1 MSWSY
6 IHILDLLLWA
16 FMTISVAYITFYA
29 LVSLFSRNGIKTVDV
44 PESPESTFLVLFP
57 AYSEDRVIVGS
68 VKKFLFQNYPQDKY
82 HVAVISDHQQESTER
97 LLSDLPVTLLRPV
110 FEKSS
115 KAKALQFAISEVSGQ
130 YDYVVVLDADNIV
143 ETDFLHRLNIL
154 LKEGYKAVQCHRC
167 AKNSD
172 SSVSVL
178 DGVSEEINNTLFRK
192 AHNLIGLS
200 SALIGS
206 GMCFDYSWFSS
217 HVTKLTTAGEDRELE
232 VFLLREGIYI
242 KYADD
247 ILVFDEKVSNADNF
261 QRQRQRWM
269 SAQVNCFLSMLRHL
283 PEAVIRLN
291 INYIDKT
298 IQQMLIPRSML
309 LLFLLF
315 MSLVMSAA
323 APWWSIK
330 WWSLLVLTGL
340 SLFLA
345 IPARLRTKSV
355 FSKVG
360 TLLRLSIKMARNVR
374 HIDHKNEDFIHTD
387 HK

>member
-1 MSWSY
+1 M
-6 IHILDLLLWA
+6 
-16 FMTISVAYITFYA
+16 
-29 LVSLFSRNGIKTVDV
+29 
-44 PESPESTFLVLFP
+44 
-57 AYSEDRVIVGS
+57 
-68 VKKFLFQNYPQDKY
+68 
-82 HVAVISDHQQESTER
+82 
-97 LLSDLPVTLLRPV
+97 
-110 FEKSS
+110 
-115 KAKALQFAISEVSGQ
+115 
-130 YDYVVVLDADNIV
+130 
-143 ETDFLHRLNIL
+143 
-154 LKEGYKAVQCHRC
+154 
-167 AKNSD
+167 
-172 SSVSVL
+172 
-178 DGVSEEINNTLFRK
+178 SEEINNTLFRK

-206 GMCFDYSWFSS
+206 GMCFVYSWFSS

-242 KYADD
+242 KYADN
-247 ILVFDEKVSNADNF
+247 ILVFDEKVSSADNF

-330 WWSLLVLTGL
+330 WWSFFLLTCL

-345 IPARLRTKSV
+345 IPVRLRTKSV

>member
-1 MSWSY
+1 MFWSY

-29 LVSLFSRNGIKTVDV
+29 LVSLFSRKGIKTVDV

-97 LLSDLPVTLLRPV
+97 LLSGLPVTLLRPV
-110 FEKSS
+110 FDKSS
-115 KAKALQFAISEVSGQ
+115 KAKALQYAISEVSGQ

>member
-1 MSWSY
+1 MFWSY

-29 LVSLFSRNGIKTVDV
+29 LVSLFSRKGIKTVDV

-68 VKKFLFQNYPQDKY
+68 VKKFLLQNYPQDKY

-115 KAKALQFAISEVSGQ
+115 KAKALQYAISEVSGQ

-247 ILVFDEKVSNADNF
+247 ILVFDEKVSSADNF

-309 LLFLLF
+309 LLSLLF
-315 MSLVMSAA
+315 MSFLISII
-323 APWWSIK
+323 APWWSLK
-330 WWSLLVLTGL
+330 WWSLLLLTCL

-345 IPARLRTKSV
+345 IPVRLRTKAV

>member
-1 MSWSY
+1 MFWSY

-29 LVSLFSRNGIKTVDV
+29 LVSLFSRKGIKTVDV

-115 KAKALQFAISEVSGQ
+115 KAKALQYAISEVSGQ

-143 ETDFLHRLNIL
+143 ETDFLHRLTIL

-247 ILVFDEKVSNADNF
+247 ILVFDEKVSSADNF

-283 PEAVIRLN
+283 PEAFVRLN
-291 INYIDKT
+291 VNYVDKT
-298 IQQMLIPRSML
+298 VQQMLVPRSML

-330 WWSLLVLTGL
+330 WWSLFVLTGL

-355 FSKVG
+355 FSKVS

>member
-1 MSWSY
+1 MFWSY

-29 LVSLFSRNGIKTVDV
+29 LVSLFSRKGIKTVDV

-57 AYSEDRVIVGS
+57 AYSEARVIVGS

-97 LLSDLPVTLLRPV
+97 LLSDLPVTVLRPV

-115 KAKALQFAISEVSGQ
+115 KAKALQYAISEVSGQ

-143 ETDFLHRLNIL
+143 ETDFLHRLNLL

-269 SAQVNCFLSMLRHL
+269 SAQVNCFLSMIRHL

-309 LLFLLF
+309 LLSLLF
-315 MSLVMSAA
+315 MSFLISII
-323 APWWSIK
+323 APWWSLK
-330 WWSLLVLTGL
+330 WWSLLLLTCL

-345 IPARLRTKSV
+345 IPVRLRTKAV

>member
-1 MSWSY
+1 MFWSY

-29 LVSLFSRNGIKTVDV
+29 LVSLFSHKGIKTVDV
-44 PESPESTFLVLFP
+44 PESPESTFLILFP

-97 LLSDLPVTLLRPV
+97 LLSGLPVTLLRPV
-110 FEKSS
+110 FDKSS
-115 KAKALQFAISEVSGQ
+115 KAKALQYAISEVSGQ

-247 ILVFDEKVSNADNF
+247 ILVFDEKVSSADNF

-309 LLFLLF
+309 LLSLLF
-315 MSLVMSAA
+315 MSFLISII
-323 APWWSIK
+323 APWWSLK
-330 WWSLLVLTGL
+330 WWSLLLLTCL

-345 IPARLRTKSV
+345 IPVRLRTKSV

>member
-1 MSWSY
+1 MFWSY

-29 LVSLFSRNGIKTVDV
+29 LVSLFSRKGIKTVDV

-115 KAKALQFAISEVSGQ
+115 KAKALQYAISEVSGQ

-247 ILVFDEKVSNADNF
+247 ILVFDEKVSSADNF

>member
-1 MSWSY
+1 MFWSY

-29 LVSLFSRNGIKTVDV
+29 LVSLFSRKGIKTVDV
-44 PESPESTFLVLFP
+44 LESPESTFLVLFP

-68 VKKFLFQNYPQDKY
+68 VKKFLLQNYPQDKY

-115 KAKALQFAISEVSGQ
+115 KAKALQYAISEVSGQ

-247 ILVFDEKVSNADNF
+247 ILVFDEKVSSADNF

-309 LLFLLF
+309 LLFILF

>member
-1 MSWSY
+1 MFWSY

-29 LVSLFSRNGIKTVDV
+29 LVNLFSRKGIKTVDV

-68 VKKFLFQNYPQDKY
+68 VKKFLLQNYPQDKY

-97 LLSDLPVTLLRPV
+97 LLSGLPVTLLRPV
-110 FEKSS
+110 FDKSS
-115 KAKALQFAISEVSGQ
+115 KAKALQYAISEVSGQ

-247 ILVFDEKVSNADNF
+247 ILVFDEKVSSADNF

-309 LLFLLF
+309 LLSLLF
-315 MSLVMSAA
+315 MSFLISII
-323 APWWSIK
+323 APWWSLK
-330 WWSLLVLTGL
+330 WWSLLLLTCL

-345 IPARLRTKSV
+345 IPVRLRTKAV

>member
-1 MSWSY
+1 MFWSY

-29 LVSLFSRNGIKTVDV
+29 LVSLFSRKGIKTVDV

-68 VKKFLFQNYPQDKY
+68 VKKFLLQNYPQDKY

-97 LLSDLPVTLLRPV
+97 LLSDLPVTVLRPV

-115 KAKALQFAISEVSGQ
+115 KAKALQYAISEVSGQ

-242 KYADD
+242 KYADN
-247 ILVFDEKVSNADNF
+247 ILVFDEKVSSADNF

>member
-1 MSWSY
+1 MFWSY

-29 LVSLFSRNGIKTVDV
+29 LVSLFSRKGIKTVNV

-97 LLSDLPVTLLRPV
+97 LLSDLPVTVLRPV
-110 FEKSS
+110 FDKSS
-115 KAKALQFAISEVSGQ
+115 KAKALQYAISEVSGQ

-247 ILVFDEKVSNADNF
+247 IHVFDEKVSSADNF

-283 PEAVIRLN
+283 PEAFVRLN
-291 INYIDKT
+291 VNYVDKT
-298 IQQMLIPRSML
+298 VQQMLVPRSML

>member
-110 FEKSS
+110 FDKSS
-115 KAKALQFAISEVSGQ
+115 KAKALQYAISEVSGQ

-206 GMCFDYSWFSS
+206 GMCFDYVWFKN

-247 ILVFDEKVSNADNF
+247 ILVFDEKVSSADNF
-261 QRQRQRWM
+261 QHQRQRWM

-309 LLFLLF
+309 LLSLLF
-315 MSLVMSAA
+315 MSFLISII
-323 APWWSIK
+323 APWWSLK
-330 WWSLLVLTGL
+330 WWSLLLLTCL

-345 IPARLRTKSV
+345 IPARLRTKAV

>member
-1 MSWSY
+1 MFWSY

-29 LVSLFSRNGIKTVDV
+29 LVSLFSHKGIKTVDV
-44 PESPESTFLVLFP
+44 PESPESTFLILFP

-110 FEKSS
+110 FDKSS
-115 KAKALQFAISEVSGQ
+115 KAKALQYAISEVSGQ

-247 ILVFDEKVSNADNF
+247 ILVFDEKVSSADNF

-309 LLFLLF
+309 LLGLLF
-315 MSLVMSAA
+315 MSFLISII
-323 APWWSIK
+323 APWWSLK
-330 WWSLLVLTGL
+330 WWSLLLLTCL

-345 IPARLRTKSV
+345 IPVRLRTKSV

>member
-1 MSWSY
+1 MFWSY

-29 LVSLFSRNGIKTVDV
+29 LVSLFSRKGIKTVDV

-115 KAKALQFAISEVSGQ
+115 KAKALQYAISEVSGQ

-247 ILVFDEKVSNADNF
+247 ILVFDEKVSSADNF

-283 PEAVIRLN
+283 PEAFVRLN
-291 INYIDKT
+291 VNYVDKT
-298 IQQMLIPRSML
+298 VQQMLVPRSML

-345 IPARLRTKSV
+345 IPARLRTKAV

>member
-1 MSWSY
+1 MFWSY

-29 LVSLFSRNGIKTVDV
+29 LVSLFSRKGIKTVDV

-68 VKKFLFQNYPQDKY
+68 IKKFLFQNYPQDKY

-97 LLSDLPVTLLRPV
+97 LLSDLPVTVLRPV
-110 FEKSS
+110 FDKSS

-283 PEAVIRLN
+283 PEAFVRLN
-291 INYIDKT
+291 VNYVDKT
-298 IQQMLIPRSML
+298 VQQMLVPRSML

>member
-1 MSWSY
+1 MFWSY

-16 FMTISVAYITFYA
+16 FMSISVAYITFYA
-29 LVSLFSRNGIKTVDV
+29 LVSLFSRKGIKTVDV

-68 VKKFLFQNYPQDKY
+68 VKKFLLQNYPQDKY

-97 LLSDLPVTLLRPV
+97 LLSDLPVTVLRPV
-110 FEKSS
+110 FDKSS
-115 KAKALQFAISEVSGQ
+115 KAKALQYAISEVSGQ

-247 ILVFDEKVSNADNF
+247 ILVFDEKVSSADNF

-283 PEAVIRLN
+283 PEAFVRLN

-309 LLFLLF
+309 LLSLLF
-315 MSLVMSAA
+315 MSFLISII
-323 APWWSIK
+323 APWWSLK
-330 WWSLLVLTGL
+330 WWSLLLLTCL

-345 IPARLRTKSV
+345 IPVRLRTKSV

>member
-1 MSWSY
+1 MFWSY

-29 LVSLFSRNGIKTVDV
+29 LVSLFSRKDIKTVDV

-97 LLSDLPVTLLRPV
+97 LLSDLPVTVLRPV
-110 FEKSS
+110 FDKSS
-115 KAKALQFAISEVSGQ
+115 KAKALQYAISEVSGQ

-247 ILVFDEKVSNADNF
+247 ILVFDEKVSSADNF

-283 PEAVIRLN
+283 PEAFVRLN
-291 INYIDKT
+291 VNYVDKT
-298 IQQMLIPRSML
+298 VQQMLVPRSML

-330 WWSLLVLTGL
+330 WWSLFVLTGL

>member
-1 MSWSY
+1 MFWSY

-29 LVSLFSRNGIKTVDV
+29 LVNLFSRKGIKTVDV

-97 LLSDLPVTLLRPV
+97 LLSDLPVTVLRPV
-110 FEKSS
+110 FDKSS
-115 KAKALQFAISEVSGQ
+115 KAKALQYAISEVSGQ

-247 ILVFDEKVSNADNF
+247 ILVFDEKVSSADNF

-283 PEAVIRLN
+283 PEAVIHLN

-309 LLFLLF
+309 LLGLLF
-315 MSLVMSAA
+315 MSFLISII
-323 APWWSIK
+323 APWWSLK
-330 WWSLLVLTGL
+330 WWSLLLLTCL

-345 IPARLRTKSV
+345 IPARLRTKAM

>member
-1 MSWSY
+1 MFWSY

-29 LVSLFSRNGIKTVDV
+29 LVSLFSRKGIKTVDV

-97 LLSDLPVTLLRPV
+97 LLSDLPVTVLRPV
-110 FEKSS
+110 FDKSS
-115 KAKALQFAISEVSGQ
+115 KAKALQYAISEVSGQ
-130 YDYVVVLDADNIV
+130 YNYVVVLDADNIV

-247 ILVFDEKVSNADNF
+247 ILVFDEKVSSADNF

-269 SAQVNCFLSMLRHL
+269 SAQVNCFLSMIRHL

>member
-1 MSWSY
+1 MFWSY

-29 LVSLFSRNGIKTVDV
+29 LVSLFSRKGIKTVDV

-110 FEKSS
+110 FDKSS
-115 KAKALQFAISEVSGQ
+115 KAKALQYAISEVSGQ

-269 SAQVNCFLSMLRHL
+269 SAQVNCFLSMIRHL

>member
-1 MSWSY
+1 MFWSY

-16 FMTISVAYITFYA
+16 FMSISVAYITFYA
-29 LVSLFSRNGIKTVDV
+29 LVSLFSRKGIKTVDV

-68 VKKFLFQNYPQDKY
+68 VKKFLLQNYPQDKY

-97 LLSDLPVTLLRPV
+97 LLSDLPVTVLRPV
-110 FEKSS
+110 FDKSS
-115 KAKALQFAISEVSGQ
+115 KAKALQYAISEVSGQ

-247 ILVFDEKVSNADNF
+247 ILVFDEKVSSADNF

-283 PEAVIRLN
+283 PEAFVRLN
-291 INYIDKT
+291 VNYVDKT
-298 IQQMLIPRSML
+298 VQQMLVPRSML

>member
-1 MSWSY
+1 MFWSY

-29 LVSLFSRNGIKTVDV
+29 LVSLFSRKGIKTVDV

-68 VKKFLFQNYPQDKY
+68 VKKFLLQNYPQDKY

-115 KAKALQFAISEVSGQ
+115 KAKALQYAISEVSGQ

-247 ILVFDEKVSNADNF
+247 ILVFDEKVSSADNF

-309 LLFLLF
+309 LLSLLF
-315 MSLVMSAA
+315 MSFLISII
-323 APWWSIK
+323 APWWSLK
-330 WWSLLVLTGL
+330 WWSLLLLTCL

-345 IPARLRTKSV
+345 IPVRLRTKSV

>member
-1 MSWSY
+1 MFWSY

-68 VKKFLFQNYPQDKY
+68 VKKFLLQNYPQDKY

-110 FEKSS
+110 FDKSS
-115 KAKALQFAISEVSGQ
+115 KAKALQYAISEVSGQ

-242 KYADD
+242 KYADN
-247 ILVFDEKVSNADNF
+247 ILVFDEKVSSADNF

-315 MSLVMSAA
+315 MSLVMSAS

-360 TLLRLSIKMARNVR
+360 TLLRLSIKMGRNVR

>member
-1 MSWSY
+1 MFWSY

-29 LVSLFSRNGIKTVDV
+29 LVSLFSRKGIKTVDV

-97 LLSDLPVTLLRPV
+97 LLSDLPVTVLRPV
-110 FEKSS
+110 FDKSS
-115 KAKALQFAISEVSGQ
+115 KAKALQYAISEVSGQ

-247 ILVFDEKVSNADNF
+247 ILVFDEKVSSADNF

-269 SAQVNCFLSMLRHL
+269 SAQVNCFLSMLRHF
-283 PEAVIRLN
+283 PEAFVRLN
-291 INYIDKT
+291 VNYVDKT
-298 IQQMLIPRSML
+298 VQQMLVPRSML

>member
-1 MSWSY
+1 MFWSY

-29 LVSLFSRNGIKTVDV
+29 LVSLFSRKGIKTVNV

-97 LLSDLPVTLLRPV
+97 LLSGLPVTLLRPV
-110 FEKSS
+110 FDKSS
-115 KAKALQFAISEVSGQ
+115 KAKALQYAISEVSGQ

-247 ILVFDEKVSNADNF
+247 IHVFDEKVSSADNF

-283 PEAVIRLN
+283 PEAFVRLN
-291 INYIDKT
+291 VNYVDKT
-298 IQQMLIPRSML
+298 VQQMLVPRSML

>member
-1 MSWSY
+1 MFWSY

-29 LVSLFSRNGIKTVDV
+29 LVSLFSRKGIKTVDV

-68 VKKFLFQNYPQDKY
+68 IKKFLLQNYPQDKY

-115 KAKALQFAISEVSGQ
+115 KAKALQYAISEVSGQ

-247 ILVFDEKVSNADNF
+247 ILVFDEKVSSADNF

-269 SAQVNCFLSMLRHL
+269 SAQVNCFLSMIRHL

>member
-1 MSWSY
+1 MFWSY

-29 LVSLFSRNGIKTVDV
+29 LVSLFSRKGIKTVDV

-97 LLSDLPVTLLRPV
+97 LLSDLPVTVLRPV
-110 FEKSS
+110 FDKSS
-115 KAKALQFAISEVSGQ
+115 KAKALQYAISEVSGQ

-247 ILVFDEKVSNADNF
+247 ILVFDEKVSSADNF

-283 PEAVIRLN
+283 PEAFVGLN
-291 INYIDKT
+291 VNYVDKT
-298 IQQMLIPRSML
+298 VQQMLVPRSML

-360 TLLRLSIKMARNVR
+360 TLLRLSIKMVRNVR

>member
-1 MSWSY
+1 MFWSY

-16 FMTISVAYITFYA
+16 FMSISVAYITFYA
-29 LVSLFSRNGIKTVDV
+29 LVSLFSRKGIKTVDV

-68 VKKFLFQNYPQDKY
+68 IKKFLLQNYPQDKY

-97 LLSDLPVTLLRPV
+97 LLSDLPVTVLRPV

-115 KAKALQFAISEVSGQ
+115 KAKALQYAISEVSGQ

-247 ILVFDEKVSNADNF
+247 ILVFDEKVSSADNF

>member
-1 MSWSY
+1 MFWSY

-16 FMTISVAYITFYA
+16 FMSISVAYITFYA
-29 LVSLFSRNGIKTVDV
+29 LVSLFSRKGIKTVDV

-68 VKKFLFQNYPQDKY
+68 VKKFLLQNYPQDKY

-97 LLSDLPVTLLRPV
+97 LLSDLPVTVLRPV
-110 FEKSS
+110 FDKSS
-115 KAKALQFAISEVSGQ
+115 KAKALQYAISEVSGQ

-247 ILVFDEKVSNADNF
+247 ILVFDEKVSSADNF

-283 PEAVIRLN
+283 PEAFVRLN

-309 LLFLLF
+309 LLSL
-315 MSLVMSAA
+315 LVMSYLISII
-323 APWWSIK
+323 APWWSLK
-330 WWSLLVLTGL
+330 WWSLLLLTCL

-345 IPARLRTKSV
+345 IPVRLRTKSV

>member
-1 MSWSY
+1 MFWSY

-29 LVSLFSRNGIKTVDV
+29 LVSLFSRKGIKTVDV

-68 VKKFLFQNYPQDKY
+68 VKKFLLQNYPQDKY

-97 LLSDLPVTLLRPV
+97 LLSDLPVTVLRPV

-115 KAKALQFAISEVSGQ
+115 KAKALQYAISEVSGQ

-247 ILVFDEKVSNADNF
+247 ILVFDEKVSSADNF

-283 PEAVIRLN
+283 PEAFVRLN
-291 INYIDKT
+291 VNYVDKT
-298 IQQMLIPRSML
+298 VQQMLVPRSML

>member
-1 MSWSY
+1 MFWSY

-29 LVSLFSRNGIKTVDV
+29 LVSLFSRKGIKTVDV

-68 VKKFLFQNYPQDKY
+68 IKKFLFQNYPQDKY

-110 FEKSS
+110 FDKSS
-115 KAKALQFAISEVSGQ
+115 KAKALQYAISEVSGQ

-247 ILVFDEKVSNADNF
+247 ILVFDEKVSSADNF

-298 IQQMLIPRSML
+298 VQQMLVPRSML

-330 WWSLLVLTGL
+330 WWSLFVLTGL

-355 FSKVG
+355 FSKVS

>member
-29 LVSLFSRNGIKTVDV
+29 LVSLFSRKGIKTVDV
-44 PESPESTFLVLFP
+44 PESPESTFLILFP

-110 FEKSS
+110 FDKSS

-247 ILVFDEKVSNADNF
+247 ILVFDEKVSSADNF

-291 INYIDKT
+291 INYMDKT

-309 LLFLLF
+309 LLGLLF
-315 MSLVMSAA
+315 MSFLISII
-323 APWWSIK
+323 APCWSLK
-330 WWSLLVLTGL
+330 WWSLLLLTCL

-345 IPARLRTKSV
+345 IPVRLRTKSV

>member
-1 MSWSY
+1 MFWSY

-29 LVSLFSRNGIKTVDV
+29 LVSLFSRKGIKTVDV

-110 FEKSS
+110 FDKSS
-115 KAKALQFAISEVSGQ
+115 KAKALQYAISEVSGQ

-247 ILVFDEKVSNADNF
+247 ILVFDEKVSSADNF

-309 LLFLLF
+309 LLSLLF
-315 MSLVMSAA
+315 MSFLISII
-323 APWWSIK
+323 APWWSLK
-330 WWSLLVLTGL
+330 WWSLLLLTCL

-345 IPARLRTKSV
+345 IPVRLRTKAV

>member
-1 MSWSY
+1 MFWSY

-29 LVSLFSRNGIKTVDV
+29 LVSLFSRKGIKTVDV

-68 VKKFLFQNYPQDKY
+68 IKKFLLQNYPQDKY

-97 LLSDLPVTLLRPV
+97 LLSDLPVTVLRPV

-115 KAKALQFAISEVSGQ
+115 KAKALQYAISEVSGQ

-247 ILVFDEKVSNADNF
+247 ILVFDEKVSSADNF

-291 INYIDKT
+291 INYMDKT

-309 LLFLLF
+309 LLGLLF
-315 MSLVMSAA
+315 MSFLISII
-323 APWWSIK
+323 APCWSLK
-330 WWSLLVLTGL
+330 WWSLLLLTCL

-345 IPARLRTKSV
+345 IPVRLRTKSV

>member
-1 MSWSY
+1 MFWSY

-29 LVSLFSRNGIKTVDV
+29 LVSLFSRKGIKTVDV

-68 VKKFLFQNYPQDKY
+68 VKKFLLQNYPQDKY

-97 LLSDLPVTLLRPV
+97 LLSDLPVTVLRPV

-115 KAKALQFAISEVSGQ
+115 KAKALQYAISEVSGQ

-247 ILVFDEKVSNADNF
+247 ILVFDEKVSSADNF

>member
-1 MSWSY
+1 MFWSY

-29 LVSLFSRNGIKTVDV
+29 LVSLFSRKGIKTVNV

-68 VKKFLFQNYPQDKY
+68 VKKFLLQNYPQDKY

-97 LLSDLPVTLLRPV
+97 LLSDLPVTVLHPV

-115 KAKALQFAISEVSGQ
+115 KAKALQYAISEVSGQ

-143 ETDFLHRLNIL
+143 ESDFLHRLNIL

-247 ILVFDEKVSNADNF
+247 ILVFDEKVSSADNF

-283 PEAVIRLN
+283 PEAFVRLN
-291 INYIDKT
+291 VNYVDKT
-298 IQQMLIPRSML
+298 VQQMLVPRSML

>member
-1 MSWSY
+1 MFWSY

-16 FMTISVAYITFYA
+16 FMSISVAYITFYA
-29 LVSLFSRNGIKTVDV
+29 LVSLFSRKGIKTVDV

-97 LLSDLPVTLLRPV
+97 LLSDLPVTVLRPV
-110 FEKSS
+110 FDKSS
-115 KAKALQFAISEVSGQ
+115 KAKALQYAISEVSGQ

-247 ILVFDEKVSNADNF
+247 ILVFDEKVSSADNF

-283 PEAVIRLN
+283 PEAFVRLN
-291 INYIDKT
+291 VNYVDKT
-298 IQQMLIPRSML
+298 VQQMLVPRSML

-330 WWSLLVLTGL
+330 WWSLFVLTGL

>member
-1 MSWSY
+1 MFWSY

-29 LVSLFSRNGIKTVDV
+29 LVSLFSRMGIKTVDV

-97 LLSDLPVTLLRPV
+97 LLSGLPVTVLRPV
-110 FEKSS
+110 FDKSS
-115 KAKALQFAISEVSGQ
+115 KAKALQYAISEVSGQ
-130 YDYVVVLDADNIV
+130 YNYVVVLDADNIV
-143 ETDFLHRLNIL
+143 ETNFLHRLNIL

-247 ILVFDEKVSNADNF
+247 ILVFDEKVSSADNF

-283 PEAVIRLN
+283 PEAVIHLN

-309 LLFLLF
+309 LLGLLF
-315 MSLVMSAA
+315 MSFLISII
-323 APWWSIK
+323 APWWSLK
-330 WWSLLVLTGL
+330 WWSLLLLTCL

-345 IPARLRTKSV
+345 IPARLRTKAV

>member
-1 MSWSY
+1 MFWSY

-29 LVSLFSRNGIKTVDV
+29 LVSLFSRKGIKTVDV

-68 VKKFLFQNYPQDKY
+68 VKKFLLQNYPQDKY

-97 LLSDLPVTLLRPV
+97 LLSGLPVTLLRPV
-110 FEKSS
+110 FDKSS
-115 KAKALQFAISEVSGQ
+115 KAKALQYAISEVSGQ

-232 VFLLREGIYI
+232 VFLLHEGIYI
-242 KYADD
+242 KYADN
-247 ILVFDEKVSNADNF
+247 ILVFDEKVSSADNF